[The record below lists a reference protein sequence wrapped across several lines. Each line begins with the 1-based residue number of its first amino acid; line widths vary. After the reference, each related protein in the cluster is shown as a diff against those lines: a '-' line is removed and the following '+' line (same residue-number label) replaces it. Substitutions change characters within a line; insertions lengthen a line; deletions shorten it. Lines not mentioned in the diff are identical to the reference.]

1 MTDGKGTFVEVVA
14 RALGLEELRIVE
26 NGGSLTTASAARWD
40 SGNDL
45 VCAEPGVVAGWHH
58 HGEHET
64 TIYVVSGRMRLECG
78 PGGETVLEAGPGD
91 FLRVPAGAV
100 HRESNPGDGPCH
112 AVLVRCGDGTT
123 TVNVEGPA

>member
-1 MTDGKGTFVEVVA
+1 MTDPAAEGAHVAAGDLTPADPTPGMDRRLAMHADGMWAGTVD
-14 RALGLEELRIVE
+14 
-26 NGGSLTTASAARWD
+26 TQ
-40 SGNDL
+40 
-45 VCAEPGVVAGWHH
+45 PGVVSGWHH

-91 FLRVPAGAV
+91 FLRVPAGAI
-100 HRESNPGDGPCH
+100 HRESNPGDEPSH
-112 AVLVRCGDGTT
+112 AVLVRCGEGTT